1 MKNRF
6 AGITA
11 AVMAAAMMMTF
22 PVQAFAGTYGSAKNV
37 GYVQP
42 CSAFGPADPY
52 VTASSP
58 AAYTPAAPSAF
69 APAAPAAQSAAPA
82 RQGQYEAVKMEISG
96 TEEQTAALN
105 RRMQTAQTQ
114 AELNQL
120 AGQKYQV
127 WDNELNSVW
136 KRLEGTLSKD
146 AMERLRA
153 EEQTAALNRRMQAA
167 QTQTEL
173 NELAGQ
179 KFQVWDNEL
188 NSVWKRL
195 ENTLSKDAMERL
207 RTEERT
213 WISQKEKAM
222 QQEAA
227 AYGSG
232 SMASMAYAEKGTEL
246 TRARVYVLAEYL
258 R

>member
-11 AVMAAAMMMTF
+11 AVMAAAMMMTV

-42 CSAFGPADPY
+42 CSAFGPAAPY

-153 EEQTAALNRRMQAA
+153 EE
-167 QTQTEL
+167 
-173 NELAGQ
+173 
-179 KFQVWDNEL
+179 
-188 NSVWKRL
+188 
-195 ENTLSKDAMERL
+195 
-207 RTEERT
+207 RT

>member
-11 AVMAAAMMMTF
+11 AVMAAAMMVTF

-42 CSAFGPADPY
+42 CSAFGPAAPY

-153 EEQTAALNRRMQAA
+153 EE
-167 QTQTEL
+167 
-173 NELAGQ
+173 
-179 KFQVWDNEL
+179 
-188 NSVWKRL
+188 
-195 ENTLSKDAMERL
+195 
-207 RTEERT
+207 RT
-213 WISQKEKAM
+213 WIAQKEKAM

>member
-22 PVQAFAGTYGSAKNV
+22 PVQAFAGTYGSGRSV
-37 GYVQP
+37 SYVTP
-42 CSAFGPADPY
+42 CATTVPADIY
-52 VTASSP
+52 MTAS
-58 AAYTPAAPSAF
+58 TPSAYAPAPY
-69 APAAPAAQSAAPA
+69 APAAPAA
-82 RQGQYEAVKMEISG
+82 RQGQYEAVRMEING
-96 TEEQTAALN
+96 
-105 RRMQTAQTQ
+105 
-114 AELNQL
+114 
-120 AGQKYQV
+120 
-127 WDNELNSVW
+127 
-136 KRLEGTLSKD
+136 
-146 AMERLRA
+146 A

-207 RTEERT
+207 RAEERT

-227 AYGSG
+227 AFGGG

-258 R
+258 K

>member
-6 AGITA
+6 AGVTA

-22 PVQAFAGTYGSAKNV
+22 PVQAFAGTYGTGRSV
-37 GYVQP
+37 GYVTP
-42 CSAFGPADPY
+42 CTTTAPADIY

-58 AAYTPAAPSAF
+58 AAYAPAPY
-69 APAAPAAQSAAPA
+69 APAAPAAPAA
-82 RQGQYEAVKMEISG
+82 RQGQYEAVRMEING
-96 TEEQTAALN
+96 
-105 RRMQTAQTQ
+105 
-114 AELNQL
+114 
-120 AGQKYQV
+120 
-127 WDNELNSVW
+127 
-136 KRLEGTLSKD
+136 
-146 AMERLRA
+146 A

-207 RTEERT
+207 RAEERT

-227 AYGSG
+227 AFGGG

-258 R
+258 K

>member
-6 AGITA
+6 AGVTA
-11 AVMAAAMMMTF
+11 AVMAAAMMIAF
-22 PVQAFAGTYGSAKNV
+22 PVQTFAGTYSSAKNV

-42 CSAFGPADPY
+42 CSTSGPADIY

-69 APAAPAAQSAAPA
+69 APAAPAAPAA
-82 RQGQYEAVKMEISG
+82 RQGQYEAVRMEING

-114 AELNQL
+114 TELNQL

-153 EEQTAALNRRMQAA
+153 EE
-167 QTQTEL
+167 
-173 NELAGQ
+173 
-179 KFQVWDNEL
+179 
-188 NSVWKRL
+188 
-195 ENTLSKDAMERL
+195 
-207 RTEERT
+207 RT
-213 WISQKEKAM
+213 WISRKEKAM

>member
-11 AVMAAAMMMTF
+11 AVMAAAMMIAF
-22 PVQAFAGTYGSAKNV
+22 PVQTFAGTYSSAKNV

-42 CSAFGPADPY
+42 CSTSGPADIY

-96 TEEQTAALN
+96 TEEQTAALD

-120 AGQKYQV
+120 AGQKFQV

-153 EEQTAALNRRMQAA
+153 EE
-167 QTQTEL
+167 
-173 NELAGQ
+173 
-179 KFQVWDNEL
+179 
-188 NSVWKRL
+188 
-195 ENTLSKDAMERL
+195 
-207 RTEERT
+207 RT
-213 WISQKEKAM
+213 WISRKEKAM

>member
-22 PVQAFAGTYGSAKNV
+22 PVQAFAGTYGSGRSV
-37 GYVQP
+37 GYVTP
-42 CSAFGPADPY
+42 CTTSAPADIY

-58 AAYTPAAPSAF
+58 AAYAPAPY
-69 APAAPAAQSAAPA
+69 APAAPAAPAA
-82 RQGQYEAVKMEISG
+82 RQGQYEAVRMEING
-96 TEEQTAALN
+96 
-105 RRMQTAQTQ
+105 
-114 AELNQL
+114 
-120 AGQKYQV
+120 
-127 WDNELNSVW
+127 
-136 KRLEGTLSKD
+136 
-146 AMERLRA
+146 A

-195 ENTLSKDAMERL
+195 ENTLSKDAMDRL
-207 RTEERT
+207 RAEERT

-227 AYGSG
+227 AFGGG

-258 R
+258 K

>member
-22 PVQAFAGTYGSAKNV
+22 PVQAFAGTYGSGRSV
-37 GYVQP
+37 GYVTP
-42 CSAFGPADPY
+42 CTTSAPADIY

-58 AAYTPAAPSAF
+58 AAYAPAPY
-69 APAAPAAQSAAPA
+69 APAAPAAPAA
-82 RQGQYEAVKMEISG
+82 RQGQYEAVRMEING
-96 TEEQTAALN
+96 
-105 RRMQTAQTQ
+105 
-114 AELNQL
+114 
-120 AGQKYQV
+120 
-127 WDNELNSVW
+127 
-136 KRLEGTLSKD
+136 
-146 AMERLRA
+146 A

-173 NELAGQ
+173 NQLAGQ

-207 RTEERT
+207 RAEERT

-227 AYGSG
+227 AFGGG

>member
-22 PVQAFAGTYGSAKNV
+22 PVQAFAGTYGSGRSV
-37 GYVQP
+37 GYVTP
-42 CSAFGPADPY
+42 CTTSAPADIY

-58 AAYTPAAPSAF
+58 AAYAPAPY
-69 APAAPAAQSAAPA
+69 APAAPAAPAA
-82 RQGQYEAVKMEISG
+82 RQGQYEAVRMEING
-96 TEEQTAALN
+96 
-105 RRMQTAQTQ
+105 
-114 AELNQL
+114 
-120 AGQKYQV
+120 
-127 WDNELNSVW
+127 
-136 KRLEGTLSKD
+136 
-146 AMERLRA
+146 A

-207 RTEERT
+207 RAEERT

-227 AYGSG
+227 AFGGG

>member
-6 AGITA
+6 AGVTA

-22 PVQAFAGTYGSAKNV
+22 PVQAFAGTYGTGRSV
-37 GYVQP
+37 GYVTP
-42 CSAFGPADPY
+42 CTTTAPADIY

-58 AAYTPAAPSAF
+58 AAYAPAPY
-69 APAAPAAQSAAPA
+69 APAAPAAPAA
-82 RQGQYEAVKMEISG
+82 RQGQYEAVRMEING
-96 TEEQTAALN
+96 
-105 RRMQTAQTQ
+105 
-114 AELNQL
+114 
-120 AGQKYQV
+120 
-127 WDNELNSVW
+127 
-136 KRLEGTLSKD
+136 
-146 AMERLRA
+146 A

-173 NELAGQ
+173 NDLAGQ
-179 KFQVWDNEL
+179 KFKVWDNEL

-195 ENTLSKDAMERL
+195 ENTLSKDAMNRL
-207 RTEERT
+207 RAEERT

-227 AYGSG
+227 AFGGG

-258 R
+258 K

>member
-22 PVQAFAGTYGSAKNV
+22 PVQAFAGTYGSGRSV
-37 GYVQP
+37 SYVTP
-42 CSAFGPADPY
+42 CTTSAPADIY

-58 AAYTPAAPSAF
+58 AAYAPAPYALA
-69 APAAPAAQSAAPA
+69 APAAPAA
-82 RQGQYEAVKMEISG
+82 RQGQYEAVRMEING
-96 TEEQTAALN
+96 
-105 RRMQTAQTQ
+105 
-114 AELNQL
+114 
-120 AGQKYQV
+120 
-127 WDNELNSVW
+127 
-136 KRLEGTLSKD
+136 
-146 AMERLRA
+146 A

-227 AYGSG
+227 AFGGG

>member
-22 PVQAFAGTYGSAKNV
+22 PVQAFAGTYGSGRSVAFV
-37 GYVQP
+37 TP
-42 CSAFGPADPY
+42 CTTSGPADIY
-52 VTASSP
+52 VTAS
-58 AAYTPAAPSAF
+58 APSAYAPAPY
-69 APAAPAAQSAAPA
+69 APAAPAAPAA
-82 RQGQYEAVKMEISG
+82 RQGQYEAVRMEING
-96 TEEQTAALN
+96 
-105 RRMQTAQTQ
+105 
-114 AELNQL
+114 
-120 AGQKYQV
+120 
-127 WDNELNSVW
+127 
-136 KRLEGTLSKD
+136 
-146 AMERLRA
+146 A

-195 ENTLSKDAMERL
+195 ENTLSKDAMDRL
-207 RTEERT
+207 RAEERT

-227 AYGSG
+227 AFGGG

>member
-11 AVMAAAMMMTF
+11 AVMAAAMMVTF

-37 GYVQP
+37 GYVSP
-42 CSAFGPADPY
+42 CSTSGPADIY

-58 AAYTPAAPSAF
+58 AAYAPAAPSAF
-69 APAAPAAQSAAPA
+69 APAAPAAATA
-82 RQGQYEAVKMEISG
+82 RQGQYEAVRMEING
-96 TEEQTAALN
+96 TEEQTAALD

-114 AELNQL
+114 TELNQL

-153 EEQTAALNRRMQAA
+153 EE
-167 QTQTEL
+167 
-173 NELAGQ
+173 
-179 KFQVWDNEL
+179 
-188 NSVWKRL
+188 
-195 ENTLSKDAMERL
+195 
-207 RTEERT
+207 RT
-213 WISQKEKAM
+213 WITQKEKAM

>member
-6 AGITA
+6 AGVTA

-22 PVQAFAGTYGSAKNV
+22 PVQAFAGTYGTGRSV
-37 GYVQP
+37 GYVTP
-42 CSAFGPADPY
+42 CTTTAPADIY

-58 AAYTPAAPSAF
+58 AAYAPAPY
-69 APAAPAAQSAAPA
+69 APAAPAAPA
-82 RQGQYEAVKMEISG
+82 VRQGQYEAVRMEING
-96 TEEQTAALN
+96 
-105 RRMQTAQTQ
+105 
-114 AELNQL
+114 
-120 AGQKYQV
+120 
-127 WDNELNSVW
+127 
-136 KRLEGTLSKD
+136 
-146 AMERLRA
+146 A

-207 RTEERT
+207 RAEERT

-227 AYGSG
+227 AFGGG

-258 R
+258 K

>member
-22 PVQAFAGTYGSAKNV
+22 PVQAFAGTYGSGRSV
-37 GYVQP
+37 GYVTP
-42 CSAFGPADPY
+42 CTTSAPADIY

-58 AAYTPAAPSAF
+58 AAYAPAPY
-69 APAAPAAQSAAPA
+69 APAAPAAPAA
-82 RQGQYEAVKMEISG
+82 RQGQYEAVRMEING
-96 TEEQTAALN
+96 
-105 RRMQTAQTQ
+105 
-114 AELNQL
+114 
-120 AGQKYQV
+120 
-127 WDNELNSVW
+127 
-136 KRLEGTLSKD
+136 
-146 AMERLRA
+146 A

-173 NELAGQ
+173 NDLAGQ

-207 RTEERT
+207 RAEERT

-227 AYGSG
+227 AFGGG

>member
-11 AVMAAAMMMTF
+11 AVMAAAMMVTF
-22 PVQAFAGTYGSAKNV
+22 PAQAFAGTYGSAKNV

-105 RRMQTAQTQ
+105 RRMQNAQTQ
-114 AELNQL
+114 TELNQL

-153 EEQTAALNRRMQAA
+153 EE
-167 QTQTEL
+167 
-173 NELAGQ
+173 
-179 KFQVWDNEL
+179 
-188 NSVWKRL
+188 
-195 ENTLSKDAMERL
+195 
-207 RTEERT
+207 RT
-213 WISQKEKAM
+213 WISRKEKAM

>member
-6 AGITA
+6 AGVTA

-22 PVQAFAGTYGSAKNV
+22 PVQAFAGTYGSGRSV
-37 GYVQP
+37 GYVTP
-42 CSAFGPADPY
+42 CTTTAPADIY

-58 AAYTPAAPSAF
+58 AAYAPAPY
-69 APAAPAAQSAAPA
+69 APAAPAAPAA
-82 RQGQYEAVKMEISG
+82 RQGQYEAVRMEING
-96 TEEQTAALN
+96 
-105 RRMQTAQTQ
+105 
-114 AELNQL
+114 
-120 AGQKYQV
+120 
-127 WDNELNSVW
+127 
-136 KRLEGTLSKD
+136 
-146 AMERLRA
+146 A

-195 ENTLSKDAMERL
+195 ESTLSKDAMERL
-207 RTEERT
+207 RAEERT

-227 AYGSG
+227 AFGGG

>member
-6 AGITA
+6 AGVTA

-22 PVQAFAGTYGSAKNV
+22 PVQAFAGTYGSGRSV
-37 GYVQP
+37 GYVTP
-42 CSAFGPADPY
+42 CTTSSPADIY
-52 VTASSP
+52 VTASAP
-58 AAYTPAAPSAF
+58 AAYAPAPY
-69 APAAPAAQSAAPA
+69 APAAPAAPAA
-82 RQGQYEAVKMEISG
+82 RQGQYEAVRMEING
-96 TEEQTAALN
+96 AEEQTAALN
-105 RRMQTAQTQ
+105 RRMQNAQTQ
-114 AELNQL
+114 TELNQL

-153 EEQTAALNRRMQAA
+153 EE
-167 QTQTEL
+167 
-173 NELAGQ
+173 
-179 KFQVWDNEL
+179 
-188 NSVWKRL
+188 
-195 ENTLSKDAMERL
+195 
-207 RTEERT
+207 RT

-227 AYGSG
+227 AFGGG

>member
-22 PVQAFAGTYGSAKNV
+22 PVQTFAGTYGSAKNV

-42 CSAFGPADPY
+42 CSAFGPAAPY

-105 RRMQTAQTQ
+105 RRMQNAQTQ
-114 AELNQL
+114 TELNQL

-153 EEQTAALNRRMQAA
+153 
-167 QTQTEL
+167 
-173 NELAGQ
+173 
-179 KFQVWDNEL
+179 
-188 NSVWKRL
+188 
-195 ENTLSKDAMERL
+195 
-207 RTEERT
+207 EERT

>member
-22 PVQAFAGTYGSAKNV
+22 PVQAFAGTYGSGRSV
-37 GYVQP
+37 GYVTP
-42 CSAFGPADPY
+42 CTTSAPADIY

-58 AAYTPAAPSAF
+58 AAYAPAPY
-69 APAAPAAQSAAPA
+69 APAAPAAPAA
-82 RQGQYEAVKMEISG
+82 RQGQYEAVRMEING
-96 TEEQTAALN
+96 AEEQTAALN

-114 AELNQL
+114 TELNQ
-120 AGQKYQV
+120 
-127 WDNELNSVW
+127 
-136 KRLEGTLSKD
+136 
-146 AMERLRA
+146 
-153 EEQTAALNRRMQAA
+153 
-167 QTQTEL
+167 
-173 NELAGQ
+173 LAGQ

-207 RTEERT
+207 RAEERT

-227 AYGSG
+227 AFGGG
-232 SMASMAYAEKGTEL
+232 SMASMVYAEKGTEL

-258 R
+258 K

>member
-22 PVQAFAGTYGSAKNV
+22 PVQAFAGTYGTGRSV
-37 GYVQP
+37 GYVTP
-42 CSAFGPADPY
+42 CTTSAPADIY

-58 AAYTPAAPSAF
+58 AAYTPAPPSAF

-153 EEQTAALNRRMQAA
+153 EE
-167 QTQTEL
+167 
-173 NELAGQ
+173 
-179 KFQVWDNEL
+179 
-188 NSVWKRL
+188 
-195 ENTLSKDAMERL
+195 
-207 RTEERT
+207 RT

>member
-1 MKNRF
+1 MKNRL
-6 AGITA
+6 AGMTA
-11 AVMAAAMMMTF
+11 AVMAAAMVMAF
-22 PVQAFAGTYGSAKNV
+22 PVRAFAGTYGAKNV
-37 GYVQP
+37 GYVTP
-42 CSAFGPADPY
+42 CSTSGPADIY

-69 APAAPAAQSAAPA
+69 APAAPAAPAAATA
-82 RQGQYEAVKMEISG
+82 RQGQYEAVKMEING

-114 AELNQL
+114 TELNQL

-153 EEQTAALNRRMQAA
+153 EE
-167 QTQTEL
+167 
-173 NELAGQ
+173 
-179 KFQVWDNEL
+179 
-188 NSVWKRL
+188 
-195 ENTLSKDAMERL
+195 
-207 RTEERT
+207 RT
-213 WISQKEKAM
+213 WIAQKEKAM

>member
-42 CSAFGPADPY
+42 CSASGPADIY
-52 VTASSP
+52 VTAS
-58 AAYTPAAPSAF
+58 APSAYAPAPY
-69 APAAPAAQSAAPA
+69 APAAPAAPAA
-82 RQGQYEAVKMEISG
+82 RQGQYEAVRMEING
-96 TEEQTAALN
+96 
-105 RRMQTAQTQ
+105 
-114 AELNQL
+114 
-120 AGQKYQV
+120 
-127 WDNELNSVW
+127 
-136 KRLEGTLSKD
+136 
-146 AMERLRA
+146 A

-207 RTEERT
+207 RAEERT

-227 AYGSG
+227 AFGGG

-258 R
+258 K

>member
-11 AVMAAAMMMTF
+11 AVMAAAMMVTF

-105 RRMQTAQTQ
+105 R
-114 AELNQL
+114 
-120 AGQKYQV
+120 QKYQV

-153 EEQTAALNRRMQAA
+153 EE
-167 QTQTEL
+167 
-173 NELAGQ
+173 
-179 KFQVWDNEL
+179 
-188 NSVWKRL
+188 
-195 ENTLSKDAMERL
+195 
-207 RTEERT
+207 RT
-213 WISQKEKAM
+213 WISRKEKAM

>member
-6 AGITA
+6 AGVTA

-22 PVQAFAGTYGSAKNV
+22 PVQAFAGTYGTGRSV
-37 GYVQP
+37 GYVTP
-42 CSAFGPADPY
+42 CTTSAPADIY

-58 AAYTPAAPSAF
+58 AAYAPAPY
-69 APAAPAAQSAAPA
+69 APAAPAA
-82 RQGQYEAVKMEISG
+82 RQGQYEAVRMEING
-96 TEEQTAALN
+96 
-105 RRMQTAQTQ
+105 
-114 AELNQL
+114 
-120 AGQKYQV
+120 
-127 WDNELNSVW
+127 
-136 KRLEGTLSKD
+136 
-146 AMERLRA
+146 A

-167 QTQTEL
+167 QTQADL
-173 NELAGQ
+173 NQLAGQ

-195 ENTLSKDAMERL
+195 ENTLSKDAMDRL
-207 RTEERT
+207 RAEERT

-227 AYGSG
+227 AFGGG

-258 R
+258 K

>member
-22 PVQAFAGTYGSAKNV
+22 PVQAFAGTYGSGRSV
-37 GYVQP
+37 GYVTP
-42 CSAFGPADPY
+42 CTTSAPADIY

-58 AAYTPAAPSAF
+58 AAYAPAPY
-69 APAAPAAQSAAPA
+69 APAAPAAPAA
-82 RQGQYEAVKMEISG
+82 RQGQYEAVRMEING
-96 TEEQTAALN
+96 
-105 RRMQTAQTQ
+105 
-114 AELNQL
+114 
-120 AGQKYQV
+120 
-127 WDNELNSVW
+127 
-136 KRLEGTLSKD
+136 
-146 AMERLRA
+146 A

-207 RTEERT
+207 RAEERT

-227 AYGSG
+227 AFGGG

-258 R
+258 K

>member
-22 PVQAFAGTYGSAKNV
+22 PVQAFAGTYGSGRSV
-37 GYVQP
+37 GYVTP
-42 CSAFGPADPY
+42 CTTSAPADIY

-58 AAYTPAAPSAF
+58 AAYAPAPY
-69 APAAPAAQSAAPA
+69 APAAPAAPTA
-82 RQGQYEAVKMEISG
+82 RQGQYEAVRMEING
-96 TEEQTAALN
+96 AEEQTAALN
-105 RRMQTAQTQ
+105 RRMQAAQTQ
-114 AELNQL
+114 TDLNQL
-120 AGQKYQV
+120 AGQKFQV

-153 EEQTAALNRRMQAA
+153 EE
-167 QTQTEL
+167 
-173 NELAGQ
+173 
-179 KFQVWDNEL
+179 
-188 NSVWKRL
+188 
-195 ENTLSKDAMERL
+195 
-207 RTEERT
+207 RT
-213 WISQKEKAM
+213 WIAQKEKAM

>member
-22 PVQAFAGTYGSAKNV
+22 PVQAFAGTYGSGRSV
-37 GYVQP
+37 GYVTP
-42 CSAFGPADPY
+42 CTTSAPADIY

-58 AAYTPAAPSAF
+58 AAYAPAPY
-69 APAAPAAQSAAPA
+69 APAAPAAPAA
-82 RQGQYEAVKMEISG
+82 RQGQYEAVRMEING
-96 TEEQTAALN
+96 AEEQTAALN
-105 RRMQTAQTQ
+105 RRMQT
-114 AELNQL
+114 
-120 AGQKYQV
+120 
-127 WDNELNSVW
+127 
-136 KRLEGTLSKD
+136 
-146 AMERLRA
+146 
-153 EEQTAALNRRMQAA
+153 A

-195 ENTLSKDAMERL
+195 ENTLSKDAMDRL
-207 RTEERT
+207 RAEERT

-227 AYGSG
+227 AFGGG

>member
-22 PVQAFAGTYGSAKNV
+22 PVQAFAGTYGTGRSVAYVTPCTASA
-37 GYVQP
+37 
-42 CSAFGPADPY
+42 PADIY
-52 VTASSP
+52 MAASSP
-58 AAYTPAAPSAF
+58 SAY
-69 APAAPAAQSAAPA
+69 APAAPAAPAA
-82 RQGQYEAVKMEISG
+82 RQGQYEAVRMEING
-96 TEEQTAALN
+96 AEEQTAALN
-105 RRMQTAQTQ
+105 RRMQAAQTQ
-114 AELNQL
+114 TELNQL
-120 AGQKYQV
+120 ADQKFQV

-153 EEQTAALNRRMQAA
+153 EE
-167 QTQTEL
+167 
-173 NELAGQ
+173 
-179 KFQVWDNEL
+179 
-188 NSVWKRL
+188 
-195 ENTLSKDAMERL
+195 
-207 RTEERT
+207 RT
-213 WISQKEKAM
+213 WISRKEKAM

>member
-6 AGITA
+6 AGVTA
-11 AVMAAAMMMTF
+11 AVMAAAMMIAF
-22 PVQAFAGTYGSAKNV
+22 PVQTFAGTYSSAKNV

-42 CSAFGPADPY
+42 CSTFGPADPY

-105 RRMQTAQTQ
+105 RRMQNAQTQ
-114 AELNQL
+114 TELNQL

-153 EEQTAALNRRMQAA
+153 EE
-167 QTQTEL
+167 
-173 NELAGQ
+173 
-179 KFQVWDNEL
+179 
-188 NSVWKRL
+188 
-195 ENTLSKDAMERL
+195 
-207 RTEERT
+207 RT
-213 WISQKEKAM
+213 WISRKEKAM

>member
-22 PVQAFAGTYGSAKNV
+22 PVQAFAGTYGSGRSV
-37 GYVQP
+37 GYVTP
-42 CSAFGPADPY
+42 CTTSAPADIY

-58 AAYTPAAPSAF
+58 AAYAPAPY
-69 APAAPAAQSAAPA
+69 APAAPAAPAA
-82 RQGQYEAVKMEISG
+82 RQGQYEAVRMEING
-96 TEEQTAALN
+96 AEEQTAALN
-105 RRMQTAQTQ
+105 RRMQT
-114 AELNQL
+114 
-120 AGQKYQV
+120 
-127 WDNELNSVW
+127 
-136 KRLEGTLSKD
+136 
-146 AMERLRA
+146 
-153 EEQTAALNRRMQAA
+153 A

-207 RTEERT
+207 RAEERT

-227 AYGSG
+227 AFGGG

-258 R
+258 K

>member
-6 AGITA
+6 AGVTA
-11 AVMAAAMMMTF
+11 AVMAAAMMMAF
-22 PVQAFAGTYGSAKNV
+22 PVQAFAGTYGSGRSV
-37 GYVQP
+37 GYVTP
-42 CSAFGPADPY
+42 CTTSAPADIY

-58 AAYTPAAPSAF
+58 AAYAPAPY
-69 APAAPAAQSAAPA
+69 APAAPAAPAA
-82 RQGQYEAVKMEISG
+82 RQGQYEAVRMEING
-96 TEEQTAALN
+96 
-105 RRMQTAQTQ
+105 
-114 AELNQL
+114 
-120 AGQKYQV
+120 
-127 WDNELNSVW
+127 
-136 KRLEGTLSKD
+136 
-146 AMERLRA
+146 A

-195 ENTLSKDAMERL
+195 ENTLSKDAMDRL
-207 RTEERT
+207 RAEERT

-227 AYGSG
+227 AFGGG

>member
-6 AGITA
+6 AGVTA
-11 AVMAAAMMMTF
+11 AVMAAAMMIAF
-22 PVQAFAGTYGSAKNV
+22 PVQTFAGTYSSAKNV

-42 CSAFGPADPY
+42 CSTSGPADIY

-69 APAAPAAQSAAPA
+69 APAAPAAPAA
-82 RQGQYEAVKMEISG
+82 RQGQYEAVRMEING

-114 AELNQL
+114 TELNQL

-153 EEQTAALNRRMQAA
+153 EE
-167 QTQTEL
+167 
-173 NELAGQ
+173 
-179 KFQVWDNEL
+179 
-188 NSVWKRL
+188 
-195 ENTLSKDAMERL
+195 
-207 RTEERT
+207 RT
-213 WISQKEKAM
+213 WIAQKEKAM

>member
-6 AGITA
+6 AGVTA

-22 PVQAFAGTYGSAKNV
+22 PVQAFAGTYGTGRSV
-37 GYVQP
+37 GYVTP
-42 CSAFGPADPY
+42 CTTTAPADIY

-58 AAYTPAAPSAF
+58 AAYAPAPY
-69 APAAPAAQSAAPA
+69 APAAPAAPAA
-82 RQGQYEAVKMEISG
+82 RQGQYEAVRMEING
-96 TEEQTAALN
+96 
-105 RRMQTAQTQ
+105 
-114 AELNQL
+114 
-120 AGQKYQV
+120 
-127 WDNELNSVW
+127 
-136 KRLEGTLSKD
+136 
-146 AMERLRA
+146 A

-195 ENTLSKDAMERL
+195 ENTLSKDAMNRL
-207 RTEERT
+207 RAEERT

-227 AYGSG
+227 AFGGG

-258 R
+258 K

>member
-6 AGITA
+6 AGVTA
-11 AVMAAAMMMTF
+11 AVMAAAMMIAF
-22 PVQAFAGTYGSAKNV
+22 PVQTFAGTYSSAKNV

-42 CSAFGPADPY
+42 CSTSGPADIY

-58 AAYTPAAPSAF
+58 AAYTPAAPSKFAPAAPAAPSAF
-69 APAAPAAQSAAPA
+69 APAAPAA
-82 RQGQYEAVKMEISG
+82 RQGQYEAVRMEING

-114 AELNQL
+114 TELNQL

-153 EEQTAALNRRMQAA
+153 EE
-167 QTQTEL
+167 
-173 NELAGQ
+173 
-179 KFQVWDNEL
+179 
-188 NSVWKRL
+188 
-195 ENTLSKDAMERL
+195 
-207 RTEERT
+207 RT
-213 WISQKEKAM
+213 WISRKEKAM

>member
-22 PVQAFAGTYGSAKNV
+22 PVQAFAGTYGSGRSV
-37 GYVQP
+37 GYVTP
-42 CSAFGPADPY
+42 CTTSAPADIY

-58 AAYTPAAPSAF
+58 AAYAPAPY
-69 APAAPAAQSAAPA
+69 APAAPAAPAA
-82 RQGQYEAVKMEISG
+82 RQGQYEAVRMEING
-96 TEEQTAALN
+96 
-105 RRMQTAQTQ
+105 
-114 AELNQL
+114 
-120 AGQKYQV
+120 
-127 WDNELNSVW
+127 
-136 KRLEGTLSKD
+136 
-146 AMERLRA
+146 A

-207 RTEERT
+207 RAEERT
-213 WISQKEKAM
+213 WISQKEKVM

-227 AYGSG
+227 AFGGG

-258 R
+258 K